1 VSAGVGLAFLV
12 AARTVGG
19 EHVAA
24 PYREDWEP
32 LRREGFAAY
41 AQRIGEPYAAAVR
54 GHFDPA
60 RGSHTERL
68 VGRLRRR

>member
-1 VSAGVGLAFLV
+1 MGSAVLNS
-12 AARTVGG
+12 ARQVGG
-19 EHVAA
+19 THVAA

-41 AQRIGEPYAAAVR
+41 ARRVGTPYAAALR

-60 RGSHTERL
+60 RSTHTDRL
-68 VGRLRRR
+68 LGRLRRR